1 MKLIPQT
8 DVLFK
13 LTKREL
19 LYAKKLP
26 AYQYE
31 RWLELKRNQHLI
43 NTILSNEKYQEI
55 IKD

>member
-19 LYAKKLP
+19 LYARRLP

-43 NTILSNEKYQEI
+43 NTLLRNEKYQEI